1 MELFCVCPHCSSPS
15 IGHVSY
21 IFGTLV
27 KVEQDCGLCGH
38 HRTWNSQP
46 FVGSIPLGNLRLS
59 CGILF
64 SGSLPSKTL
73 RVFNF
78 MKCPSISR
86 ETFNKHQR
94 NYLQPTIV
102 EIWNEHQTTY
112 IEETKEAGRRICI
125 GGDGRCD
132 TPGHSAKFGSYSVM
146 DLDKG
151 KVIDV
156 QLVQVTHILI

>member
-1 MELFCVCPHCSSPS
+1 
-15 IGHVSY
+15 
-21 IFGTLV
+21 
-27 KVEQDCGLCGH
+27 
-38 HRTWNSQP
+38 
-46 FVGSIPLGNLRLS
+46 
-59 CGILF
+59 
-64 SGSLPSKTL
+64 
-73 RVFNF
+73 